1 MPTAGK
7 KLRKEESEYYNCQF
21 KARYNFFVGGGH
33 VKQKFLVSFCV
44 ISLLLVVFSKGAEA
58 VPPLVAGDVPTADKN
73 HVEWFIGM
81 RYQKTGT
88 LERQI
93 PFTELV
99 YGVSERQELT
109 FEIPYLSIDG
119 NHGFG
124 DAVLGTKF
132 QFIKETD
139 RIPGV
144 AGSFELKLDNAS
156 QTKGLGTGAK
166 EYDLRLRSQK
176 SWAWFTGL
184 INIGCTFVGEPK
196 IEGVHQKR
204 DNVLFTAFAQ
214 EFEID
219 PKTKILSEIYWKNS
233 DEPSGPDR
241 FAFDVGFKHHLFK
254 HLALHAA
261 VGKSLREDNLEG
273 PDLRVYAGMKI
284 EFPVIE
290 GMNP

>member
-1 MPTAGK
+1 MARRFLIFFCIVSIFFTFSGK
-7 KLRKEESEYYNCQF
+7 K
-21 KARYNFFVGGGH
+21 V
-33 VKQKFLVSFCV
+33 
-44 ISLLLVVFSKGAEA
+44 EA

-81 RYQKTGT
+81 RYQKTDSI
-88 LERQI
+88 ERQI

-99 YGVSERQELT
+99 YGISERQEIT

-132 QFIKETD
+132 QFIKEAE

-144 AGSFELKLDNAS
+144 AGSFELKLDNGS
-156 QTKGLGTGAK
+156 QTRGLGTGAK

-184 INIGCTFVGEPK
+184 INIGYTFVGEPNVD
-196 IEGVHQKR
+196 GVHLRR
-204 DNVLFTAFAQ
+204 DNVLFSAFAQ

-219 PKTKILSEIYWKNS
+219 PKTKILSEIYWRNS
-233 DEPSGPDR
+233 DEPGDPDR
-241 FAFDVGFKHHLFK
+241 FAFDVGFKYRLFPN
-254 HLALHAA
+254 LAVHAA
-261 VGKSLREDNLEG
+261 IGKSLREDNIGG
-273 PDLRVYAGMKI
+273 PDLRVYAGVKM
-284 EFPVIE
+284 EFPVLK
-290 GMNP
+290 